1 MQEKAIIAST
11 LLLCFS
17 SNDCLPLENLLGVN
31 RLLSSSASCLVYPEA
46 LSIVDNFEERNYLA
60 SIYFE
65 QFLMH
70 RILGIVLSHFF
81 FFSKLRLAAALHH
94 TSYLHIIALQARYSQ
109 DQISQPI
116 TTPPKTGSLLP
127 LAPSNDLRTGRLP
140 FDSCVRASTPQF
152 LIPTT

>member
-65 QFLMH
+65 QFSNASNF
-70 RILGIVLSHFF
+70 RNRSLSLLI
-81 FFSKLRLAAALHH
+81 FFS
-94 TSYLHIIALQARYSQ
+94 S
-109 DQISQPI
+109 
-116 TTPPKTGSLLP
+116 
-127 LAPSNDLRTGRLP
+127 
-140 FDSCVRASTPQF
+140 
-152 LIPTT
+152 